1 MTNTTPSLQLEEE
14 MAAALSAPAASP
26 QFVASLRAQLD
37 AQANR
42 QTGKTAPVFRLRP
55 LWTAA
60 MVVLLALTAAVLLIG
75 PQRVLAAM
83 SALLGYIP
91 GVGYV
96 QTDAPLRVVEIPE
109 PQQRD
114 GFTVTINQGVADAQR
129 TVLVFTV
136 EGLEQRHRP
145 TSEDV
150 IGCIQNEFLRL
161 PNGSELHMTEGEGK
175 GWGSGYQS
183 RFEFEPVPAD
193 INDFSLVIPCIQE
206 TLPGVA
212 PENWAIPLHLVPAP
226 PELTVL
232 PVMELSGGTPAPVET
247 LLPAVVTPGT
257 NPLGIALSVDSVV
270 ELDTGYVLQG
280 SLTWQQEG
288 TAMIGFSPY
297 FMELTDPSGVRLPLE
312 MVTPDETGDL
322 YTQKK
327 LTWAVQTGGKGSGRP
342 LLLTLPSVNVDKPVQ
357 MTFDLDLGDN
367 PQSGQTWQLNRD
379 LTIEGRIVRL
389 LDAVLTYRAD
399 NTYSLELHFEADPRQ
414 MISLSVTDLD
424 NHSARLGGGG
434 GGDSQGKITS
444 GIYFDYQPTGVRRI
458 SVQNISYLVEGP
470 WQVTLDL
477 PPAAESEAQTQP
489 AGEPCLTEQLVQ
501 QMLTEPAAPLPADLN
516 GRLLVE
522 GAALEGETFPTLY
535 VVNLDG
541 SGKTQVAP
549 GGWGALSPDG
559 TRVAYVYRDGMHLA
573 DLSDGSNM
581 LLPWSQGS
589 DYHPLWSPDGERLA
603 FMRGAAVHT
612 ARLDGTELQPVP
624 GLGDYAEMAGW
635 TADGSS
641 LLVTTLDAEGAHLQ
655 TVDLQSGALQEHFV
669 IDNTKGG
676 FVRVSPDGQRIAYH
690 EKVFGMP
697 NYGVY
702 VTDLNGSQPKLVAAF
717 NSMTALTGDW
727 SPDNRWLLVNAMLQK
742 FDSTENHLFL
752 LNPDT
757 CQAVSLPW
765 LDGTVDGWSTA
776 P

>member
-1 MTNTTPSLQLEEE
+1 MTDTILSAQFEED
-14 MAAALSAPAASP
+14 MAAALSTPAASP

-37 AQANR
+37 AQANQR
-42 QTGKTAPVFRLRP
+42 PVRTSPALRLRP

-60 MVVLLALTAAVLLIG
+60 LVLLALTITVLLIG
-75 PQRVLAAM
+75 PQRVLAAVR
-83 SALLGYIP
+83 ALLGYIP

-114 GFTVTINQGVADAQR
+114 GFTVTINQGVADAQH

-150 IGCIQNEFLRL
+150 IGCIENEFLRL

-175 GWGSGYQS
+175 GWGSGYQT
-183 RFEFEPVPAD
+183 RFEFEPIPAD
-193 INDFSLVIPCIQE
+193 INDFSLVIPCIHE

-212 PENWAIPLHLVPAP
+212 PEDWEIPLHLVPVA

-247 LLPAVVTPGT
+247 PLPAVAEPGA
-257 NPLGIALSVDSVV
+257 NPFGIALSVDSVV
-270 ELDTGYVLQG
+270 ELESGYVLQG
-280 SLTWQQEG
+280 SLTWQHEG

-297 FMELTDPSGVRLPLE
+297 FMELTDPSGARLPLE
-312 MVTPDETGDL
+312 MVTPDESSNL
-322 YTQKK
+322 YTQKR

-342 LLLTLPSVNVDKPVQ
+342 LVLTLPSVNVDKPVQ

-379 LTIEGRIVRL
+379 LTIEGRSVRL

-424 NHSARLGGGG
+424 NRSARLGGGG
-434 GGDSQGKITS
+434 GGDSQGSITS
-444 GIYFDYQPTGVRRI
+444 GIYFDYQPSGVRRI

-477 PPAAESEAQTQP
+477 PPAPEGEQTQP
-489 AGEPCLTEQLVQ
+489 AYDPCLTEQNVQ
-501 QMLTEPAAPLPADLN
+501 QMLAEPAASLPAGLG

-522 GAALEGETFPTLY
+522 GPALEGETFPTLY

-541 SGKTQVAP
+541 SGKTRVAP
-549 GGWGALSPDG
+549 GGWGSLSPDG
-559 TRVAYVYRDGMHLA
+559 TLVAYVYRDGMHLA

-581 LLPWSQGS
+581 LLPWSQDN
-589 DYHPLWSPDGERLA
+589 DYHPLWSPDGEKLA
-603 FMRGAAVHT
+603 FVRGAAVHT
-612 ARLDGTELQPVP
+612 ARLDGTELQPVA
-624 GLGDYAEMAGW
+624 GLGDYTELAGW
-635 TADGSS
+635 TADGSG
-641 LLVTTLDAEGAHLQ
+641 LLVTTLDGDGAHLQ

-669 IDNTKGG
+669 IENAKGG
-676 FVRVSPDGQRIAYH
+676 FVRVSSDGQRIAYH

-702 VTDLNGSQPKLVAAF
+702 VTDLNDSQPKLVAAP
-717 NSMTALTGDW
+717 NSMGALAGAW
-727 SPDNRWLLVNAMLQK
+727 SPDSRWLLVNTMLQK
-742 FDSTENHLFL
+742 YAGTEDHLFL

-757 CQAVSLPW
+757 CEAISLPW

>member
-1 MTNTTPSLQLEEE
+1 MTDTIFSAQFEEE

-37 AQANR
+37 AQAN
-42 QTGKTAPVFRLRP
+42 QQPGKSAPLFRLRP
-55 LWTAA
+55 LWTTAL
-60 MVVLLALTAAVLLIG
+60 VILLALTAAVLLIG
-75 PQRVLAAM
+75 PQRVLAAV

-96 QTDAPLRVVEIPE
+96 QTDAPLRVVEIPK
-109 PQQRD
+109 PLQRD

-129 TVLVFTV
+129 TVLVFTL

-150 IGCIQNEFLRL
+150 IGCSENEFLRL
-161 PNGSELHMTEGEGK
+161 PDGAQLLMTRGEGK
-175 GWGSGYQS
+175 GWGSGYQT
-183 RFEFEPVPAD
+183 RFEFEPIPTDV
-193 INDFSLVIPCIQE
+193 NDFSLVIPCIHE
-206 TLPGVA
+206 TLHGVA
-212 PENWAIPLHLVPAP
+212 PEDWEIPLHLLPAP

-232 PVMELSGGTPAPVET
+232 PVMELSDGTPAPVET
-247 LLPAVVTPGT
+247 VHPPATESGA
-257 NPLGIALSVDSVV
+257 NPFGIAFSVDSVV
-270 ELDTGYVLQG
+270 ELDSGYVLQG

-288 TAMIGFSPY
+288 SATISFSPY
-297 FMELTDPSGVRLPLE
+297 FMELTDPSGASLPLE
-312 MVTPDETGDL
+312 MVTPDEISDL
-322 YTQKK
+322 YTQKR
-327 LTWAVQTGGKGSGRP
+327 LNWAVQTGGKGSGRP
-342 LLLTLPSVNVDKPVQ
+342 LTLTLPAVSVDKPVQ
-357 MTFDLDLGDN
+357 MTFDIDLGEN
-367 PQSGQTWQLNRD
+367 PQDGQTWELNRD
-379 LTIEGRIVRL
+379 LTIEGRTVRL
-389 LDAVLTYRAD
+389 VDVTLDHRAD
-399 NTYSLELHFEADPRQ
+399 DSYNLEFHFNADPQQ

-434 GGDSQGKITS
+434 GGDSQGSITS
-444 GIYFDYQPTGVRRI
+444 AIYFDYQPGGVRHI
-458 SVQNISYLVEGP
+458 AVKQMSYMVEGP
-470 WQVTLDL
+470 WQVRLDL
-477 PPAAESEAQTQP
+477 PPAPEGEQTQP
-489 AGEPCLTEQLVQ
+489 ADEPCLTEQLVQ

-541 SGKTQVAP
+541 SGKTRVAP
-549 GGWGALSPDG
+549 GGWGSLSPNG

-581 LLPWSQGS
+581 LLPWSQDN
-589 DYHPLWSPDGERLA
+589 DYHPMWSPDGEKLA
-603 FMRGAAVHT
+603 FVRGAAVHT
-612 ARLDGTELQPVP
+612 ARLDGSDLQPVP
-624 GLGDYAEMAGW
+624 GLGDYTELAGW
-635 TADGSS
+635 TADGSG
-641 LLVTTLDAEGAHLQ
+641 LLVTTLDGDGAHLQ

-669 IDNTKGG
+669 IENAKGG

-702 VTDLNGSQPKLVAAF
+702 ITDLNGSQPRLVAAL
-717 NSMTALTGDW
+717 NSMGALAGAW
-727 SPDNRWLLVNAMLQK
+727 SPDSRWLLVNAMLQK
-742 FDSTENHLFL
+742 FNSTEDHLFL

-765 LDGTVDGWSTA
+765 LDGTVDGWSAA

>member
-1 MTNTTPSLQLEEE
+1 MTDAIFSAQFEEE

-26 QFVASLRAQLD
+26 QFVASLREQLD

-42 QTGKTAPVFRLRP
+42 QPAKPAPVFRLRP
-55 LWTAA
+55 LWTTAW
-60 MVVLLALTAAVLLIG
+60 VILLALTAAVLLIG
-75 PQRVLAAM
+75 PQRVLAAV

-129 TVLVFTV
+129 TVLVFSV
-136 EGLEQRHRP
+136 EGLEQHHRP

-193 INDFSLVIPCIQE
+193 INDFSLVIPCIHE

-212 PENWAIPLHLVPAP
+212 PENWEIPLHLVPAP

-232 PVMELSGGTPAPVET
+232 PVMELSDGTQAPVET
-247 LLPAVVTPGT
+247 PLPAVITPGD
-257 NPLGIALSVDSVV
+257 NLLGIAFNVDSVV
-270 ELDTGYVLQG
+270 ELDSGYVLQG

-297 FMELTDPSGVRLPLE
+297 FMELTDPSGARLPLE
-312 MVTPDETGDL
+312 MAAPDESSDL

-342 LLLTLPSVNVDKPVQ
+342 LTLTLPAVSVDKPVQ
-357 MTFDLDLGDN
+357 MTFDIDLGEN
-367 PQSGQTWQLNRD
+367 PQDGQTWELNRD
-379 LTIEGRIVRL
+379 LTIEGRTVRL
-389 LDAVLTYRAD
+389 VDVTLDHRAD
-399 NTYSLELHFEADPRQ
+399 DSYNLEFHFNADPQQ

-424 NHSARLGGGG
+424 NRSARLGGGG
-434 GGDSQGKITS
+434 GGDSQGSITS
-444 GIYFDYQPTGVRRI
+444 AIYFDYQPGGVRHI
-458 SVQNISYLVEGP
+458 SVQQISYMVNGP

-477 PPAAESEAQTQP
+477 PPAPEGEQTQP
-489 AGEPCLTEQLVQ
+489 AIDPCLTEQNVQ
-501 QMLTEPAAPLPADLN
+501 QMLTEPAAPLPAGLG

-522 GAALEGETFPTLY
+522 GPALEGETFPTLY
-535 VVNLDG
+535 VINLDG
-541 SGKTQVAP
+541 SGKTRVAP

-559 TRVAYVYRDGMHLA
+559 ARVAYVYRDGMHLA
-573 DLSDGSNM
+573 DLSDGSNT
-581 LLPWSQGS
+581 LLPWSQGN
-589 DYHPLWSPDGERLA
+589 DYHPVWSPDGEKLA
-603 FMRGAAVHT
+603 FVRGAAVHT
-612 ARLDGTELQPVP
+612 ARLDGSELQPVP
-624 GLGDYAEMAGW
+624 GLGDYAELAGW
-635 TADGSS
+635 TADGSG
-641 LLVTTLDAEGAHLQ
+641 LLVTTMGAEGAHLQ
-655 TVDLQSGALQEHFV
+655 TVDLQSGALQELFV
-669 IDNTKGG
+669 VNNAKGG
-676 FVRVSPDGQRIAYH
+676 FVRVSPNGLRIAYH

-702 VTDLNGSQPKLVAAF
+702 ATDLNGSQPKLVAAF
-717 NSMTALTGDW
+717 NSMAALAGAW
-727 SPDNRWLLVNAMLQK
+727 SPDSHWLLVNAMLQK
-742 FDSTENHLFL
+742 FNSTEDHLFL

-765 LDGTVDGWSTA
+765 LDGAVDGWSAA